1 MFIETHKTCPI
12 FPEENTQVS
21 TTSQN
26 SVSPTT
32 TAEVTSTTTLQ
43 STKPQVECVGSLLE
57 NQIDW
62 KGTKT
67 AKIMFRAG
75 VGNLGTKEPVS
86 SGVTYGI
93 HLNLKNFG

>member
-21 TTSQN
+21 TTAQN
-26 SVSPTT
+26 SVSSTT
-32 TAEVTSTTTLQ
+32 TAEVTSTTTVQ
-43 STKPQVECVGSLLE
+43 STKAPIECAGSLLE

-75 VGNLGTKEPVS
+75 VGILGTKEPMS
-86 SGVTYGI
+86 STLI
-93 HLNLKNFG
+93 